1 MFPIFPSL
9 LAFNLLKLE
18 EQVAALSALDI
29 AGFHLDVMDGQ
40 FVSNLTFGASLCSA
54 VNRVTAKPINA
65 HLMTYTPNNL
75 FGDLQKAGVTKV
87 YIHPESTP
95 HINRVLHQALDSG
108 LTPAIAINPGTPL
121 CVVEPLLD
129 IIKGVLI
136 MTVNPGF
143 GGQSMLNN
151 SIERIKKC
159 AEILRTYPEIELIAD
174 GGIKLSNIKALKD
187 AGLTAAVIGTAIF
200 KGASID
206 ETVRE
211 FVSI

>member
-9 LAFNLLKLE
+9 LAFDLLKLE
-18 EQVAALSALDI
+18 EQTATLSALDI

-40 FVSNLTFGASLCSA
+40 FVPNITFGASLCNA
-54 VNRVTAKPINA
+54 VKRVTDKPINA
-65 HLMTYTPNNL
+65 HLMTYTPHNL
-75 FGDLQKAGVTKV
+75 FSDLQKAGVTKV

-95 HINRVLHQALDSG
+95 HINRVLHQALDNG

-121 CVVEPLLD
+121 CVIEPLID
-129 IIKGVLI
+129 IIEGVLI

-143 GGQSMLNN
+143 GGQSILDN
-151 SIERIKKC
+151 SIDRIKKC
-159 AEILRTYPEIELIAD
+159 SDMLRAYPNVELIAD
-174 GGIKLSNIKALKD
+174 GGIKLNNIKTLKD

-200 KGASID
+200 KGVSID
-206 ETVRE
+206 ETVQD